1 MYQAHNFNYPV
12 NVRLL
17 RKWLGTINTF
27 FYIIKIMFR
36 YDAST
41 NEDPA
46 RMSIVVVSAVSQKRK
61 VIIQSQLQPE
71 PQKHKYC
78 SNGQKPEPYR
88 SEARTSQI
96 ESHLSINP
104 SQKRWREEKKSRVFC
119 FAFDY
124 LNFETKN
131 GYQFLKDQ
139 YIRVFYCFFRLPLN
153 EPKKVFFSFLEKLPS
168 KYYYP
173 SFSYFVRL
181 PSFQKSKNS
190 NPFSRSIRKANIK
203 AAVYFFLHK
212 FTCDYLSK
220 GDYGQADSRATHKM
234 WIKWGCWIL
243 VIHISW
249 T

>member
-1 MYQAHNFNYPV
+1 MGVLDFGNPHLPLASLHVPIVCNIANQSHNVTCAVLDMNSSFPMYQAHNFNYPV

-71 PQKHKYC
+71 PQKHTYC

-96 ESHLSINP
+96 ASRLIQARRAGEKRRSQVFLSHIQFSCGQDEEPEAVP
-104 SQKRWREEKKSRVFC
+104 SRRARVFI
-119 FAFDY
+119 
-124 LNFETKN
+124 
-131 GYQFLKDQ
+131 Q
-139 YIRVFYCFFRLPLN
+139 
-153 EPKKVFFSFLEKLPS
+153 
-168 KYYYP
+168 
-173 SFSYFVRL
+173 
-181 PSFQKSKNS
+181 
-190 NPFSRSIRKANIK
+190 
-203 AAVYFFLHK
+203 
-212 FTCDYLSK
+212 
-220 GDYGQADSRATHKM
+220 
-234 WIKWGCWIL
+234 
-243 VIHISW
+243 
-249 T
+249 